1 MMKFGGFCWLSWAL
15 AATAAQFESFSPSGQ
30 SDLTY
35 SIHVPN
41 NTATSDS
48 GPIYFQINSTRALT
62 WVALGQGTQM
72 VGANMFVVYSDAAGD
87 NVTVS
92 PRLGKGHV
100 QPLFNPNAKI
110 SVMEGSGIDKDG
122 AMTANVR
129 CDSCL
134 HWDGGN
140 MDPTDP
146 VSPWI
151 WAVKYGKPL
160 QSDSPSATIHEHDE
174 EGNQVVD
181 LTKATGNNAAN
192 PFTELSSSSAVAA
205 SASSGSSGGGGGG
218 DGASFNRMVIA
229 HAVLLIIPFV
239 ILYPFSA
246 LTLYLFPTLGIMK
259 THAPLQIFN
268 TCLVVAGMGLGIKI
282 AKDSDQLSTY
292 HPIIGLVVISCLL
305 AFQPAMGF
313 LQHLYFRKTGSK
325 SLFAYTHRWLGR
337 TLIVLGI
344 INVGL
349 GFRLSG
355 IGDGNPRGA
364 VIAYAVV
371 AGIFASSY
379 IMVVVLVG
387 RRQRNPE

>member
-1 MMKFGGFCWLSWAL
+1 MMIFGAFCWLSWAL
-15 AATAAQFESFSPSGQ
+15 AATAAQFESFSPSEQ

-41 NTATSDS
+41 NTATTDS
-48 GPIYFQINSTRALT
+48 GSIYFQINATRSLQ

-72 VGANMFVVYSDAAGD
+72 AGANIFVVYSNAAGD

-110 SVMEGSGIDKDG
+110 SVMEGSGIDRDG
-122 AMTANVR
+122 VMTANVR

-134 HWDGGN
+134 HWDGGS
-140 MDPTDP
+140 MDPTDSG
-146 VSPWI
+146 SPWI

-160 QSDSPSATIHEHDE
+160 NSDSPSATIQEHDE

-205 SASSGSSGGGGGG
+205 SAATEKGKGGG
-218 DGASFNRMVIA
+218 DAASFNRMVTA
-229 HAVLLIIPFV
+229 HAVLMVIAFV

-246 LTLYLFPTLGIMK
+246 LTLYFFPTLGIMT
-259 THAPLQIFN
+259 THAPLQVFN
-268 TCLVVAGMGLGIKI
+268 TCLVIAGMGLGISI
-282 AKDSDQLSTY
+282 AKDSDQLDTY

-305 AFQPAMGF
+305 AFQPALGY
-313 LQHLYFRKTGSK
+313 LQHRYFRKTGSK

-355 IGDGNPRGA
+355 IGDGNPTGA

-371 AGIFASSY
+371 AGVFALSY
-379 IMVVVLVG
+379 ILVVVLVG
-387 RRQRNPE
+387 RRRRSPE